1 MLKINLYAS
10 LEIQGQI
17 VGRGKVFLGGSK
29 VLLLLL
35 GGSKVLLLLLLLLLL
50 DLALDLR
57 G

>member
-35 GGSKVLLLLLLLLLL
+35 LLL
-50 DLALDLR
+50 DLALGLR

>member
-35 GGSKVLLLLLLLLLL
+35 GGSKVLLLLLLLLL